1 MFTGLVKDMGTVEQV
16 VPGQTTDFWI
26 ATSLPSKDLVPGASI
41 SVDGACMTMVE
52 LASNRF
58 RIQASPETLQRTTL
72 GSLRPGSGVNL
83 ELPLRVGDQLGGH
96 WVMGHVDSVA
106 PILERRSAG
115 GSLAMRFALPEQLS
129 PFFVEKGS
137 VAIDGISLTVNQIPG
152 DSFWVMLI
160 PETLQRTCLG
170 SKAVGELVNVEA
182 DLIGK
187 YVVRLQQL
195 RTASPG
201 G

>member
-1 MFTGLVKDMGTVEQV
+1 MGTVEQV
-16 VPGQTTDFWI
+16 VPGETTDFWI
-26 ATSLPSKDLVPGASI
+26 STALPSEDLNPGGSI

-58 RIQASPETLQRTTL
+58 RIQASPESLQRTTL
-72 GSLRPGSGVNL
+72 GSLRPGSRVNL
-83 ELPLRVGDQLGGH
+83 ELPLRVGEQLGGH
-96 WVMGHVDSVA
+96 WVMGHVDSVTA
-106 PILERRSAG
+106 ILERKPAG
-115 GSLAMRFALPEQLS
+115 GSLAMRFALPKQLA

-137 VAIDGISLTVNQIPG
+137 VAIDGISLTVNEIPG

-160 PETLQRTCLG
+160 PETLQRTWLG
-170 SKAVGELVNVEA
+170 SKAMGQLVNVEA

-187 YVVRLQQL
+187 YVVRLEQL